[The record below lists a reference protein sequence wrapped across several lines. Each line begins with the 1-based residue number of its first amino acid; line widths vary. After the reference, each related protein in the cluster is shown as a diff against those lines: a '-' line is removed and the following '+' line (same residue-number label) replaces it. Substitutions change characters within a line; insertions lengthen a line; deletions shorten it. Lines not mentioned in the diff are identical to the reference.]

1 MYLFKVGDILRF
13 KEEGLE
19 DWATLV
25 GGKNPPIERYQ
36 KWRWEVVALNPASE
50 FWIDLRRIDVRGKR
64 ATAIHTWYAKFFRLD
79 ESDSV
84 LMSKINRG

>member
-1 MYLFKVGDILRF
+1 MHLFKVKDILRF
-13 KEEGLE
+13 SEEGLE

-25 GGKNPPIERYQ
+25 GSVNPPIERYQ

-50 FWIDLRRIDVRGKR
+50 FWIDLRRIDIKR
-64 ATAIHTWYAKFFRLD
+64 KTYHTWHSKFFRLD